1 MLRIITR
8 TEPSTQRSIRLL
20 TQPLCLPLVSCCG
33 LQVLSMA
40 VEYSLLSPQSS
51 QHTSLNFELS
61 TMHNF
66 LFTIHYSLFTIHYSL
81 FNSLFTIH
89 YSLFTIHYSLFT
101 VHCSLLR
108 CVNRIISES
117 REVLPLYDILRIAC
131 RAGLGVEIYHVGI
144 YWYLATSKL
153 AKCL

>member
-89 YSLFTIHYSLFT
+89 YSLFTIHYSLITVHYSLFTIHYSLFTIHYSLFT
-101 VHCSLLR
+101 VHCYDASTESLANHVK
-108 CVNRIISES
+108 CS
-117 REVLPLYDILRIAC
+117 PC
-131 RAGLGVEIYHVGI
+131 TIYFASHAVQ
-144 YWYLATSKL
+144 A
-153 AKCL
+153 